1 MVVFAFAGIQ
11 LIPDG
16 SLFIHIALIL
26 LMIWILNRTFFRP
39 INKILASRA
48 KNTGGRSGE
57 AQEIL
62 NQVREKEVAFDSAMR
77 ESREKG
83 YDVIEKSR
91 AKAVA
96 SRQEQINQ
104 VKEEVSTLISNEKAE
119 IASQADKARKDI
131 TKEAEKLAEKISS
144 NILKA

>member
-1 MVVFAFAGIQ
+1 MFVFLLAGIQ

-16 SLFIHIALIL
+16 TLLIHIALIL

-39 INKILASRA
+39 INKVLESRA

-62 NQVREKEVAFDSAMR
+62 KQVQEKHTVFDSAMR
-77 ESREKG
+77 ETRSKG
-83 YDVIEKSR
+83 YEVIEESR
-91 AKAVA
+91 SKAVEV
-96 SRQEQINQ
+96 RQSQINA
-104 VKEEVSTLISNEKAE
+104 VKEEVATMLATEKAE
-119 IASQADKARKDI
+119 IATQTDKARKDI
-131 TKEAEKLAEKISS
+131 AKEAEKLAEKISS

>member
-39 INKILASRA
+39 INKILESRA

-62 NQVREKEVAFDSAMR
+62 KQVQEKHTAYNSALREARSEGYEVIE
-77 ESREKG
+77 ESR
-83 YDVIEKSR
+83 S
-91 AKAVA
+91 KAVA
-96 SRQEQINQ
+96 VRQNQIDT
-104 VKEEVSTLISNEKAE
+104 VKTEVADLLATEKAE
-119 IASQADKARKDI
+119 IAKQTEKARKDI
-131 TKEAEKLAEKISS
+131 AKEAEKLAEKISS